1 MRTITVDARA
11 LEWFARDLLET
22 QGLEHGHAALVA
34 QSLLWAEL
42 RGVPSHGV
50 SRLPTYVQ
58 WLRSGEMNTA
68 AHMSVNRSAPALA
81 LLDADRAPGAV
92 ALDEAVRVAA
102 SLARECGTGTVFV
115 RHTTHTGALGA
126 CTSRLARDGFA
137 AIAMAASG
145 PNMIYHGAA
154 VPGVSTAPLSIAIP
168 RGGEPLV
175 FDMAS
180 GATALGRILQ
190 ARRDGSPLPEG
201 AAADAQGRPT
211 RDAQLAVA
219 PLPLGGPKGSGLAL
233 MIELLCSTLAGA
245 AILAPAL
252 ADRATRPAH
261 RQNALVLAIDVRR
274 LLPLSESAVAVEAL
288 ADAIHSLPAAHG
300 AEVLLPGERGSR
312 ERSRR
317 ELEGIPLSAGVATEL
332 EALAASLDIT
342 CPWSPS

>member
-11 LEWFARDLLET
+11 LEWFARDILEAHA
-22 QGLEHGHAALVA
+22 LEHGHAALVA

-58 WLRSGEMNTA
+58 WLRSGEMSTA
-68 AHMSVNRSAPALA
+68 AQMRMNRCAPALA

-92 ALDEAVRVAA
+92 ALDEAARTAE

-126 CTSRLARDGFA
+126 CTSGLAHAGFA

-168 RGGEPLV
+168 RRGEPLV

-190 ARRDGSPLPEG
+190 ARREGSPLPEG
-201 AAADAQGRPT
+201 VAADAGGRPT

-233 MIELLCSTLAGA
+233 MMELLCSALAGA

-252 ADRATRPAH
+252 GDRATRQPH
-261 RQNALVLAIDVRR
+261 RQNALMLAIDVQR
-274 LLPLSESAVAVEAL
+274 LLPAGESAIAVEAL

-300 AEVLLPGERGSR
+300 TEVLLPGERGGR
-312 ERSRR
+312 EQSRR
-317 ELEGIPLSAGVATEL
+317 AREGIPLSAGVATEL
-332 EALAASLDIT
+332 EALTASLDVT
-342 CPWSPS
+342 CPWSSS

>member
-1 MRTITVDARA
+1 MRTITVDARG
-11 LEWFARDLLET
+11 LEWFARDLLEA
-22 QGLEHGHAALVA
+22 QGLAHGHATLVA

-42 RGVPSHGV
+42 RGVSSHGV
-50 SRLPTYVQ
+50 SRLATYMQ
-58 WLRSGEMNTA
+58 WLRTGEMNTA
-68 AHMSVNRSAPALA
+68 AQLSVQRCAPALA

-92 ALDEAVRVAA
+92 ALDEAAREAA
-102 SLARECGTGTVFV
+102 SLARECGTATVFV

-126 CTSRLARDGFA
+126 CTSRLAREGFA

-154 VPGVSTAPLSIAIP
+154 VPGVSTAPLSIAVP
-168 RGGEPLV
+168 RRGEPLV

-190 ARRDGSPLPEG
+190 ARHEGSLLLEG
-201 AAADAQGRPT
+201 AAADAQGQPT
-211 RDAQLAVA
+211 RDPQRAVA

-233 MIELLCSTLAGA
+233 MSEMLCSVLTGA

-252 ADRATRPAH
+252 ADCAMRQAH
-261 RQNALVLAIDVRR
+261 RQNAWVLAIDPQR
-274 LLPLSESAVAVEAL
+274 LVPAGAAAVGVEWL
-288 ADAIHSLPAAHG
+288 TEAIHALPAAPD

-317 ELEGIPLSAGVATEL
+317 EREGVPVSAAVATEL
-332 EALAASLDIT
+332 EGLAAPLNII